1 LATVSAGTVTPTG
14 ATINPA
20 AGVTVWQSTLTV
32 NTRDVW
38 MKRVAFRN
46 IGSAPANSFAN
57 FKLFVNGVQVGTGSA
72 IDANGYVT
80 FNFMSSPVLLASGSR
95 VMRVDADVVSGASR
109 TLNFSIRNAADID
122 LVDSS
127 FGVNITPTST
137 PWGPAANNTI
147 SGATG
152 GTLTIE
158 KDVTSPS
165 GNVVNAGSDVT
176 LGIFKLSAF
185 GEPIKIETLRVAYTG
200 SANIDDDDDSLR
212 NARLMINGVQYGST
226 ASLNE
231 TTDGTLAYTSY
242 TLNYTVFPGAP
253 VLLQVRSDIF
263 DGEGTNDIVAG
274 TDTIIP
280 VIAIGSLNAQRV
292 DSLGSFNAP
301 AAAVS
306 GNTLTVAS
314 TAITLTLN
322 GTYANQT
329 TTLPVTNMKIG
340 SWNLAGSSVEDVLL
354 TTLSFDIDETT
365 GTEFDE
371 GDLTNLYVVVK
382 NGSTTVATPSPLS
395 TGGTGADLNYSI
407 SYTLPKNQ
415 SVSIE
420 LFANLADDG
429 LDMVA
434 GVSGGADA
442 IDATDAFNADL
453 AVSGTSLVSGAAAN
467 AADVE
472 GQAIAYAVNTITATV
487 AASAPVTNLVT
498 DNQTVDSVVYRFAAA
513 NSGFNVTDV
522 VLTLP
527 ATGVTVAQTISLYEG
542 GTLIASMPAAA
553 TTTFSGLNWNVPFN
567 SSKDLTVKL
576 ALGTVGNGAGT
587 TGASLLTTMTSFIAV
602 STSTG
607 VSDGSAADAGPSIET
622 PADPAGANLIAHAA
636 VPMITQ
642 SSGST
647 TLINAIEN
655 DLYSFSVNPSG
666 GAVALKQL
674 KFTVVV
680 NDNVG
685 VNDTLTVGSFKLFR
699 GSTDITSL
707 VDIHNTAG
715 ATIESTNSLAEGTNT
730 AIVTWATEEQIS
742 SATTYTLKA
751 TPAGFATAADD
762 DFINTNIPT
771 DSTAQGAANIYLL
784 DLDSD
789 TSQVTIGLQ
798 NLGATTSEGTIAA
811 TVTTGPNV
819 VWSDLSALSHT
830 ATAVDDAGGGQD
842 APTSSADWRN
852 GFLIQSM
859 PLAGL
864 SKNN

>member
-1 LATVSAGTVTPTG
+1 
-14 ATINPA
+14 
-20 AGVTVWQSTLTV
+20 
-32 NTRDVW
+32 
-38 MKRVAFRN
+38 
-46 IGSAPANSFAN
+46 
-57 FKLFVNGVQVGTGSA
+57 
-72 IDANGYVT
+72 
-80 FNFMSSPVLLASGSR
+80 
-95 VMRVDADVVSGASR
+95 
-109 TLNFSIRNAADID
+109 
-122 LVDSS
+122 
-127 FGVNITPTST
+127 
-137 PWGPAANNTI
+137 
-147 SGATG
+147 
-152 GTLTIE
+152 
-158 KDVTSPS
+158 
-165 GNVVNAGSDVT
+165 
-176 LGIFKLSAF
+176 
-185 GEPIKIETLRVAYTG
+185 
-200 SANIDDDDDSLR
+200 
-212 NARLMINGVQYGST
+212 
-226 ASLNE
+226 
-231 TTDGTLAYTSY
+231 
-242 TLNYTVFPGAP
+242 
-253 VLLQVRSDIF
+253 
-263 DGEGTNDIVAG
+263 
-274 TDTIIP
+274 
-280 VIAIGSLNAQRV
+280 
-292 DSLGSFNAP
+292 
-301 AAAVS
+301 
-306 GNTLTVAS
+306 
-314 TAITLTLN
+314 
-322 GTYANQT
+322 
-329 TTLPVTNMKIG
+329 
-340 SWNLAGSSVEDVLL
+340 
-354 TTLSFDIDETT
+354 
-365 GTEFDE
+365 
-371 GDLTNLYVVVK
+371 
-382 NGSTTVATPSPLS
+382 
-395 TGGTGADLNYSI
+395 
-407 SYTLPKNQ
+407 
-415 SVSIE
+415 
-420 LFANLADDG
+420 
-429 LDMVA
+429 
-434 GVSGGADA
+434 
-442 IDATDAFNADL
+442 
-453 AVSGTSLVSGAAAN
+453 
-467 AADVE
+467 
-472 GQAIAYAVNTITATV
+472 
-487 AASAPVTNLVT
+487 
-498 DNQTVDSVVYRFAAA
+498 
-513 NSGFNVTDV
+513 
-522 VLTLP
+522 
-527 ATGVTVAQTISLYEG
+527 
-542 GTLIASMPAAA
+542 MPAAA

-715 ATIESTNSLAEGTNT
+715 ATIESTNSLAEGTST

-798 NLGATTSEGTIAA
+798 NLGATTSEGTIAP